1 MLTSP
6 SIDSTLATTM
16 NSFYYDSVLDAF
28 KKPDVTIPPI
38 PPHLEHPIVS
48 TQWGHTYLWAVFFI
62 MAGFSVLFFISSQRA
77 SYRYRLMHTTTF
89 FITAIAALSYF
100 AMATGVGKT
109 LTTIGEHR
117 HGAPREFFYARCKS
131 EIPCALEKDSQIRRP
146 VAA

>member
-1 MLTSP
+1 
-6 SIDSTLATTM
+6 M

-28 KKPDVTIPPI
+28 KKPDVGIPPI

-48 TQWGHTYLWAVFFI
+48 TQWGHTYLWAVFFV

-89 FITAIAALSYF
+89 FITAIASLSYF

-109 LTTIGEHR
+109 YTTIGEGH
-117 HGAPREFFYARCKS
+117 HAPREFFYARCEYTYTEKRS
-131 EIPCALEKDSQIRRP
+131 EQGLWHKQHLRESEAVMSQKT
-146 VAA
+146 